1 MTAEGPG
8 LMVRPLVRA
17 RKTPSVGPSGPQ
29 KGPAIRV
36 SVTATESAH
45 EGEASLADEPEVR
58 QALAEADRAS
68 VASVVAGH
76 PSSPLAWA
84 ELADLADSEGHS
96 IEAYAFAAVAVDLA
110 REQLAGSGWQAGQAV
125 SWSDE
130 PNRAYLRALDAQRRA
145 ANALGLDDQA
155 ARLADELASADAEA
169 PARIASEF
177 TPTQLMPIVASA
189 GLFEPA
195 TGFDAHPGEP
205 LAEPTAVDAAGE
217 D

>member
-8 LMVRPLVRA
+8 LMVRPLVR
-17 RKTPSVGPSGPQ
+17 RRTTPSVGPSGPR
-29 KGPAIRV
+29 KGPAIRL
-36 SVTATESAH
+36 SVTANESAH

-125 SWSDE
+125 PWSDE

-145 ANALGLDDQA
+145 ALALGLDDQA
-155 ARLADELASADAEA
+155 ARLGDELASADAEA

>member
-1 MTAEGPG
+1 MERGGENALAGRRAFRRLPD
-8 LMVRPLVRA
+8 VRMRLDDYWDA
-17 RKTPSVGPSGPQ
+17 
-29 KGPAIRV
+29 
-36 SVTATESAH
+36 
-45 EGEASLADEPEVR
+45 EVR

-76 PSSPLAWA
+76 PSSPLALA

-110 REQLAGSGWQAGQAV
+110 REQLAGSGWQAGGAV
-125 SWSDE
+125 PWSDE

-145 ANALGLDDQA
+145 ALALGLHDQA
-155 ARLADELASADAEA
+155 VRLADELASADAEA

-177 TPTQLMPIVASA
+177 TPTQMMPIVASA

>member
-1 MTAEGPG
+1 VTPDE
-8 LMVRPLVRA
+8 RA
-17 RKTPSVGPSGPQ
+17 P
-29 KGPAIRV
+29 
-36 SVTATESAH
+36 

-58 QALAEADRAS
+58 QALAEADRGS

-110 REQLAGSGWQAGQAV
+110 REQLTASGWQPGRAV
-125 SWSDE
+125 PWSDE

-145 ANALGLDDQA
+145 ALALGLDDQA
-155 ARLADELASADAEA
+155 SRLAAELASADAEA

-189 GLFEPA
+189 SFIEPVTAFEA
-195 TGFDAHPGEP
+195 RTGEP
-205 LAEPTAVDAAGE
+205 LAEPTTAADAAGE

>member
-1 MTAEGPG
+1 MTPDD
-8 LMVRPLVRA
+8 
-17 RKTPSVGPSGPQ
+17 
-29 KGPAIRV
+29 
-36 SVTATESAH
+36 SAP

-68 VASVVAGH
+68 VASVVSGH

-96 IEAYAFAAVAVDLA
+96 IEAFAYAAVAVDLA
-110 REQLAGSGWQAGQAV
+110 REQLAASGWQLGQPV
-125 SWSDE
+125 PWRDE

-145 ANALGLDDQA
+145 ALALGLDDRA

-189 GLFEPA
+189 AVVTPA
-195 TGFDAHPGEP
+195 TEFEARTGEP
-205 LAEPTAVDAAGE
+205 LAEPTAAVDAAGE